1 MREKMIA
8 AAGVI
13 LFVGLIQTVDAPL
26 WAVAALSI
34 GLYECGIMALRIQ
47 KGNRNRKKEKA
58 YLTATRLDMRRVE
71 AQVFN
76 PLREM
81 REVS

>member
-1 MREKMIA
+1 
-8 AAGVI
+8 
-13 LFVGLIQTVDAPL
+13 
-26 WAVAALSI
+26 
-34 GLYECGIMALRIQ
+34 MALRIQ
-47 KGNRNRKKEKA
+47 KGNRTRKKEKA